1 MALEAGCRLGPYEIL
16 SPLGAGGMGVVWR
29 SRDTRLGRDVALK
42 FLPEGFA
49 DDPERHA
56 RFEREAKVLASL
68 NHPNIAVLYGLEH
81 LDEQHALAMELVE
94 GEGLNDRIAR
104 GPIPVEEALPVARQ
118 IAEALEAAHEK
129 GIVHR
134 DLKPAN
140 VKVRPDGTVKVLD
153 FGLAKTWGEQAEDP
167 DPAHSPTVT
176 GVYTRAGVILGT
188 VAYMSPEQARGQV
201 VDKRAD
207 IWAFG
212 VVLWEMLVGRPL
224 FSAGTVSDTLAAVL
238 KTEIDFASLPE
249 ATPDGIRGLLRRCL
263 ERNPKDR
270 LRDIGEARVALA
282 HVGGV
287 DVGMHGAAAVHAAPA
302 TSAPPPAARS
312 PHDRRRLGGVLAV
325 AGAIVLVGVV
335 LGVRAARW
343 PAALFSSPSVGPIRS
358 LAVLPLE
365 NLSGDPGQEYFADG
379 MTEALIN
386 TLAQIGALSVISR
399 TTVMQFK
406 GTHMLLPEI
415 AKRLNDVDAVIEG
428 SVQRSGKHVRVSV
441 RLVRA
446 ATDTPLWAKDY
457 DSELTDVLSLQG
469 EVARAIAEQVRV
481 ELTPGERRRLA
492 AAPSVN
498 PEAYDLY
505 LRGKAHSRH
514 ENREDND
521 EATALLERAIAADP
535 SFAAA
540 HAELARAYAIRH
552 FFFFPNDAELE
563 KKSRAEVETALRLD
577 PESSDAHLARGVLLW
592 DPSYHFPHAEA
603 IRELRRAIEL
613 NPSSDEAHHQ
623 LALVYLHVGLLDQA
637 LQEVQEAIRLNPD
650 NTLAPYRLGCVRLY
664 KGEYQQAWDLFSK
677 IPLNY
682 NPVLLNY
689 VSAWTL
695 FDLGRKAEAKAR
707 TDEYERAYPR
717 DVGGL
722 NASLQAMFAADA
734 GDAATAE
741 AKIRAAVE
749 HGKGYRHFHHT
760 EYNVAVAYAM
770 LGRPTEALHW
780 LQAAA
785 DDGLPCYPLFES
797 DPNLDRIRRDPGFVA
812 FLAQQKQQWEAFKRL

>member
-1 MALEAGCRLGPYEIL
+1 MPATRGW
-16 SPLGAGGMGVVWR
+16 GARWR
-29 SRDTRLGRDVALK
+29 SSSC
-42 FLPEGFA
+42 PSGFA
-49 DDPERHA
+49 TDPERHA
-56 RFEREAKVLASL
+56 RFEREARVLASL
-68 NHPNIAVLYGLEH
+68 NHPSIAVLYGLEH
-81 LDEQHALAMELVE
+81 LGGQHALAMELVE
-94 GEGLNDRIAR
+94 GDGLDERIAR
-104 GPIPVEEALPVARQ
+104 GAIPAEDALPVALQ

-153 FGLAKTWGEQAEDP
+153 FGLAKAWDEPVGGS

-176 GVYTRAGVILGT
+176 GVYTREGVILGT
-188 VAYMSPEQARGQV
+188 AAYMSPEQARGKP

-212 VVLWEMLVGRPL
+212 VLVWEMLTGKRL
-224 FSAGTVSDTLAAVL
+224 FEAPTTADTLAQVL
-238 KTEIDFASLPE
+238 THAPDFEALPAE
-249 ATPDGIRGLLRRCL
+249 TPAALDRLLRRCL
-263 ERNPKDR
+263 ERDPKNR
-270 LRDIGEARVALA
+270 LRDIGEARVALGDA
-282 HVGGV
+282 GV
-287 DVGMHGAAAVHAAPA
+287 AQ
-302 TSAPPPAARS
+302 TAPPVSSVGRAASRVPARTPSANLPSHARS
-312 PHDRRRLGGVLAV
+312 RRAGALALSGVIVLA
-325 AGAIVLVGVV
+325 GVV
-335 LGVRAARW
+335 LGLRAVRW
-343 PAALFSSPSVGPIRS
+343 PPALFGPPSIRPIRS

-365 NLSGDPGQEYFADG
+365 NLSGDPGQAYFADG

-406 GTHMLLPEI
+406 GTHMSLPEI
-415 AKRLNDVDAVIEG
+415 AKRLNAVDAVIEG
-428 SVQRSGKHVRVSV
+428 SVQRAGKHVRVSV
-441 RLVRA
+441 QLIRA

-498 PEAYDLY
+498 PEAYNLY
-505 LRGKAHSRH
+505 LRGKAQSRH

-521 EATALLERAIAADP
+521 KAIALLESAVAADP
-535 SFAAA
+535 TFAPA
-540 HAELARAYAIRH
+540 HAELARAYGIRH
-552 FFFFPNDAELE
+552 FFFLPNDAELE
-563 KKSRAEVETALRLD
+563 RKARAEVETALRLD

-592 DPSYHFPHAEA
+592 DVDYHFPHAEA

-623 LALVYLHVGLLDQA
+623 LSLVYLHVGLLDQA
-637 LQEVQEAIRLNPD
+637 LKEVQEAIRLNPG
-650 NTLAPYRLGCVRLY
+650 NALALYRLGCVRLY
-664 KGEYQQAWDLFSK
+664 MRDYKGAWDLFSK
-677 IPLNY
+677 IPLNF

-689 VSAWTL
+689 VNAWTL

-722 NASLQAMFAADA
+722 NASMQAILAADA
-734 GDAATAE
+734 GDATAAE

-760 EYNVAVAYAM
+760 EYNVGVAWA
-770 LGRPTEALHW
+770 LLRRPSEALRW
-780 LQAAA
+780 LQAAS
-785 DDGLPCYPLFES
+785 DDGLPCFPLFDS
-797 DPNLDRIRRDPGFVA
+797 DPNLDRIRNDPGFVA
-812 FLAQQKQQWEAFKRL
+812 FLAREKQKWEAFERL

>member
-1 MALEAGCRLGPYEIL
+1 
-16 SPLGAGGMGVVWR
+16 V
-29 SRDTRLGRDVALK
+29 
-42 FLPEGFA
+42 
-49 DDPERHA
+49 
-56 RFEREAKVLASL
+56 
-68 NHPNIAVLYGLEH
+68 
-81 LDEQHALAMELVE
+81 
-94 GEGLNDRIAR
+94 
-104 GPIPVEEALPVARQ
+104 
-118 IAEALEAAHEK
+118 
-129 GIVHR
+129 
-134 DLKPAN
+134 
-140 VKVRPDGTVKVLD
+140 
-153 FGLAKTWGEQAEDP
+153 
-167 DPAHSPTVT
+167 
-176 GVYTRAGVILGT
+176 
-188 VAYMSPEQARGQV
+188 
-201 VDKRAD
+201 
-207 IWAFG
+207 
-212 VVLWEMLVGRPL
+212 
-224 FSAGTVSDTLAAVL
+224 
-238 KTEIDFASLPE
+238 
-249 ATPDGIRGLLRRCL
+249 LRRCL
-263 ERNPKDR
+263 EKDQKRR
-270 LRDIGEARVALA
+270 LRDIGEARVAL
-282 HVGGV
+282 G
-287 DVGMHGAAAVHAAPA
+287 DVGAAE
-302 TSAPPPAARS
+302 SAPTASMVGPAALPVPPS
-312 PHDRRRLGGVLAV
+312 PRGAGGPRPRHRLVIGLA
-325 AGAIVLVGVV
+325 ALGAIVVAAAL
-335 LGVRAARW
+335 LGLRAAGW
-343 PAALFSSPSVGPIRS
+343 PPAVFGRASAGPIRS

-406 GTHMLLPEI
+406 GTHMRLPEI

-428 SVQRSGKHVRVSV
+428 SVQRSGRHVRVSV
-441 RLVRA
+441 QLIRA

-457 DSELTDVLSLQG
+457 DSELSDVLSLQG

-481 ELTPGERRRLA
+481 ELTPGERRRLTT
-492 AAPSVN
+492 APSVN

-514 ENREDND
+514 ENRDDND
-521 EATALLERAIAADP
+521 EAIALLERAVAEDP

-552 FFFFPNDAELE
+552 FFFFPNDAQLE
-563 KKSRAEVETALRLD
+563 GRSRAEVETALRLD

-592 DPSYHFPHAEA
+592 DASYHFPHAEA

-637 LQEVQEAIRLNPD
+637 LHEVQEAIRLNPD

-664 KGEYQQAWDLFSK
+664 RREVQKAWNLFSR
-677 IPLNY
+677 IPLSY

-695 FDLGRKAEAKAR
+695 FDLGRKAEARAR
-707 TDEYERAYPR
+707 TEEYARAYPR

-741 AKIRAAVE
+741 ERIRAAVE

-770 LGRPTEALHW
+770 LGKPAQALRW

-785 DDGLPCYPLFES
+785 DDGLPCYPLFET
-797 DPNLDRIRRDPGFVA
+797 DPNLDRIRHDAGFVA
-812 FLAQQKQQWEAFKRL
+812 FLAEQKQQWEAFKRL

>member
-1 MALEAGCRLGPYEIL
+1 MSLSPGTCLGPYEIVAA
-16 SPLGAGGMGVVWR
+16 LGKGGMGEVWR
-29 SRDTRLGRDVALK
+29 AKDTRLGREVALK

-81 LDEQHALAMELVE
+81 LDGQHALAMELVE
-94 GEGLNDRIAR
+94 GEGLDVRIAR
-104 GPIPVEEALPVARQ
+104 GPVAVDEAVPIALQ
-118 IAEALEAAHEK
+118 IAEAFEAAHEK

-140 VKVRPDGTVKVLD
+140 VRVRADGVVKVLD
-153 FGLAKTWGEQAEDP
+153 FGLAKAWEDP
-167 DPAHSPTVT
+167 AGDSDPAHSPTVT

-188 VAYMSPEQARGQV
+188 VAYMSPEQARGKP
-201 VDKRAD
+201 VDKRTD

-224 FSAGTVSDTLAAVL
+224 FAAGTVSDTLAAVL
-238 KTEIDFASLPE
+238 KTEVPFARLPSS
-249 ATPDGIRGLLRRCL
+249 TPDAIRGLLRRCL
-263 ERNPKDR
+263 ERDSKNR
-270 LRDIGEARVALA
+270 LRDIGEARVAL
-282 HVGGV
+282 G
-287 DVGMHGAAAVHAAPA
+287 DVGTVEAAPA
-302 TSAPPPAARS
+302 GFA
-312 PHDRRRLGGVLAV
+312 LGGAGLRVPSPPSAGMSRRSRWRL
-325 AGAIVLVGVV
+325 AGALAFSVAIVIAVVV
-335 LGVRAARW
+335 LGLRAAGW
-343 PAALFSSPSVGPIRS
+343 PPALFGPPIARPIRS

-365 NLSGDPGQEYFADG
+365 NLSGDPGQAYFADG

-406 GTHMLLPEI
+406 GTRLTLPEI
-415 AKRLNDVDAVIEG
+415 ARRLNDIDAVIEG
-428 SVQRSGKHVRVSV
+428 SVQRSGPHVRVSV
-441 RLVRA
+441 QLVRA

-457 DSELTDVLSLQG
+457 EREMSDVLSLQG

-481 ELTPGERRRLA
+481 ELTPGERTRLA
-492 AAPSVN
+492 ASGRVD

-505 LRGKAHSRH
+505 LRGRAHSRH

-521 EATALLERAIAADP
+521 QAIALLERAVAADP

-540 HAELARAYAIRH
+540 HAELAWAYGIRH
-552 FFFFPNDAELE
+552 FFFYPDDAELE
-563 KKSRAEVETALRLD
+563 RKSRLEVETALRLD
-577 PESSDAHLARGVLLW
+577 PQSSDAHLARGVLLW
-592 DPSYHFPHAEA
+592 DASYHFPYAES

-613 NPSSDEAHHQ
+613 NPSSDEAHSQ
-623 LALVYLHVGLLDQA
+623 LGLVYLHIGLLDQA
-637 LQEVQEAIRLNPD
+637 LREAQEALRLNPG
-650 NTLAPYRLGCVRLY
+650 NMLAIYRLGCVRLY
-664 KGEYQQAWDLFSK
+664 MRDYQTAWDVFSK
-677 IPLNY
+677 IPLDS

-689 VSAWTL
+689 VEAWTL
-695 FDLGRKAEAKAR
+695 FELGRKAEARAR

-722 NASLQAMFAADA
+722 NASLQALLAADE
-734 GDAATAE
+734 GAAAAVE

-760 EYNVAVAYAM
+760 EYNVATAYAL
-770 LGRPTEALHW
+770 LGRPSQALQW

-785 DDGLPCYPLFES
+785 DDGLPCYPLFET
-797 DPNLDRIRRDPGFVA
+797 DPNLDRIRNDPGFVA
-812 FLAQQKQQWEAFKRL
+812 FLARQKQQWEAFGRL